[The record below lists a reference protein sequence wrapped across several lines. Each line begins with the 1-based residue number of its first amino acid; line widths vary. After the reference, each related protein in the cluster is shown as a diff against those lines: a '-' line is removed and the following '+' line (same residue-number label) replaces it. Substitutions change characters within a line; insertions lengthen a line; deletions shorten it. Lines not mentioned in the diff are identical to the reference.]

1 MEPHQTTQP
10 TSIMV
15 LDFTVSESK
24 FLLSEL
30 PSFGYFVTVV
40 QTDYVKVS
48 RDSLLCALR
57 RQQVIHHISLVGTQ
71 QKRGK
76 QPIPAFWEDRIFCK
90 V

>member
-57 RQQVIHHISLVGTQ
+57 
-71 QKRGK
+71 
-76 QPIPAFWEDRIFCK
+76 
-90 V
+90 